1 MKLRKTLISMLLGAT
16 MFAGTVFTLPVT
28 ASAANTSNPTVIA
41 NSTASAIVLGS
52 DVVFSAT
59 LNTLPSSDDGKAYLY
74 ELKTYEYGISAE
86 AVPIASCDLTKNI
99 NIRFPLNYVRGT
111 VGRLYNKFVLA
122 VKKNGVVSL
131 VTDAQ
136 YITNPEMVATEIKVR
151 KARPAKALQGGNVAN
166 ITLTG
171 NGVALPIGATHA
183 VFQNDNKDAITVDA
197 TAHVADAHPVRNNPV
212 VGYMLNANDDA
223 GIAGLVADMTAYAS
237 DTHVQ
242 DFVIGNEVNE
252 RCWNYMAWTDWDTY
266 VRKYVQAF
274 RVCYTAI
281 KAVNPTAMVYI
292 SLDQVWDKN
301 PTGANYYEWLDGD
314 QFMAKF
320 NTMMLQNGNI
330 DWNMSI
336 HPYPN
341 PLYYAKFWDL
351 SGVANGATYKAQ
363 VDKDQVITFQN
374 LSVITNL
381 LTKPEYLNRVGG
393 VRDVII
399 GEIGLGSNAG
409 VDAQAA
415 AICASYAAFER
426 NPYVSQYLYLEVD
439 VNGFYP
445 TMTGRALEAYNAMGT
460 PMEAQYMEWAK
471 SYIGITD
478 WSQVLR

>member
-1 MKLRKTLISMLLGAT
+1 MNFKKALTGISLSVAMILGLI
-16 MFAGTVFTLPVT
+16 VT
-28 ASAANTSNPTVIA
+28 PIDANAANTANASVIS
-41 NSTASAIVLGS
+41 NSTSSAIVLGT
-52 DVVFSAT
+52 DVVYSASFST
-59 LNTLPSSDDGKAYLY
+59 IPSSDDGKAYLY
-74 ELKTYEYGISAE
+74 ELKTYEYSIPAGA
-86 AVPIASCDLTKNI
+86 APIAVCDLTKDI
-99 NIRFPLNYVRGT
+99 SLRFPHNYVQGQ
-111 VGRLYNKFVLA
+111 VGRIYNKFVLA
-122 VKKNGVVSL
+122 VMKNGVLSL

-136 YITNPEMVATEIKVR
+136 YINNPEMLATEIKVR

-166 ITLTG
+166 ITLSGSGT
-171 NGVALPIGATHA
+171 ALPIGATHA
-183 VFQNDNKDAITVDA
+183 VFQNDNRDSITVDA
-197 TAHVADAHPVRNNPV
+197 TVNSADAHPVKNNPV
-212 VGYMLNANDDA
+212 VAYMLNANDDV
-223 GIAGLVADMTAYAS
+223 GIAGLVADMTAYAKN
-237 DTHVQ
+237 TPVQ

-301 PTGANYYEWLDGD
+301 PSGSNYYEYLDGD
-314 QFMAKF
+314 QFLAKF
-320 NTMMLQNGNI
+320 NTMIVQNGNI

-351 SGVANGATYKAQ
+351 SGLANGATYKAQ
-363 VDKDQVITFQN
+363 VDKNQVITFQN
-374 LSVITNL
+374 LSVLTNV
-381 LTKPEYLNRVGG
+381 LTQPAYLNRVGG

-445 TMTGRALEAYNAMGT
+445 TLTGKALEAYNAMGT
-460 PMEAQYMEWAK
+460 ANEAIYMEWAK